1 MKKAFWILFLPLF
14 SCLDQPDC
22 LRTADT
28 ALVVAFR
35 KLEGGVRDTV
45 VLYQV
50 VATGADSIFYSP
62 GNVPD
67 TLRGTNA
74 TLAVSPFSNETF
86 FTFYFHQNQKELL
99 VGYRREARFI
109 SDECGSEIFLS
120 SLEIL
125 NTTFDSVRVVNR
137 QLTRNRTVNIEIFN

>member
-1 MKKAFWILFLPLF
+1 VKNAFWLLLLPLF

-28 ALVVAFR
+28 GLVIAFR
-35 KLEGGVRDTV
+35 KLEGGARDTV

-50 VATGADSIFYSP
+50 TAVGADSIFYSP
-62 GNVPD
+62 GNEPD
-67 TLRGTNA
+67 TLKGTNA
-74 TLAVSPFSNETF
+74 LLAVDPFNTETS
-86 FTFYFHQNQKELL
+86 FTFYFHENQQKLQ
-99 VGYRREARFI
+99 VGYTREMRFV

-137 QLTRNRTVNIEIFN
+137 QLTKSRSVNIEIFN

>member
-1 MKKAFWILFLPLF
+1 MKNTFWLLLLPLF

-28 ALVVAFR
+28 ALVVSFR
-35 KLEGGVRDTV
+35 KLEGGAKDTI

-50 VATGADSIFYSP
+50 VVPGMDSIFYSP
-62 GNVPD
+62 GDVAD
-67 TLRGTNA
+67 TLRGTNVL
-74 TLAVSPFSNETF
+74 LAVDPFNTETSFTF
-86 FTFYFHQNQKELL
+86 FFHEREEELK
-99 VGYRREARFI
+99 VGYKREMRFV

-137 QLTRNRTVNIEIFN
+137 QLTKSRAVNIEIFN